1 MLTAEELI
9 AFEREVADVFESGLI
24 RSPIHLSGSNER
36 ELIEIFKDVR
46 PEDWVLATWRSH
58 YHALLKGV
66 PRERVMAEILAGR
79 SMALN
84 FPEHRFLTSAIM
96 GGILPIA
103 CGLAAAGERVWCF
116 VGDMCAS
123 TGAFADA
130 ARYAGGHRLPLV
142 FVVEDN
148 GLSVG
153 TPTAETWGTAGPG
166 RRAEIHRYEYERAW
180 PHVGCGV
187 HVAF

>member
-1 MLTAEELI
+1 MRAADLV
-9 AFEREVADVFESGLI
+9 AFEREVADAFEAKKI
-24 RSPIHLSGSNER
+24 HAPIHLAGGNEDQ
-36 ELIEIFKDVR
+36 LIEIFREVQ
-46 PEDWVLATWRSH
+46 PNDWVLTSWRSH
-58 YHALLKGV
+58 YHALLKNI
-66 PRERVMAEILAGR
+66 PRELVMAEILAGR

-130 ARYAGGHRLPLV
+130 AKYTGGQGLPIE
-142 FVVEDN
+142 FVIEDN
-148 GLSVG
+148 GLATN
-153 TPTAETWGTAGPG
+153 TPTADTWGAMGAPKV
-166 RRAEIHRYEYERAW
+166 RRYSYERTF

-187 HVAF
+187 YVAF